1 METTETWIL
10 ELDEV
15 VDVDK
20 MVSQSHLVL
29 FLSFVE
35 VTVKHLKDSIF
46 GIDLTIMILLKDL
59 YVFF

>member
-46 GIDLTIMILLKDL
+46 SIDLTIMILLKDL

>member
-20 MVSQSHLVL
+20 MVTQSHLVL

-46 GIDLTIMILLKDL
+46 SIDLTIMILLKDL